1 MHGWETRML
10 LRHSLQRGVSKAAL
24 ARRFGVSR
32 RTIHEWVETGQL
44 DRDLSS
50 GGGRYSPRPAVPH
63 KLAPYTGIIEARLE
77 EFPGLSATRLF
88 DEVRAAGYPGG
99 YSRVRDYVRAVRPR
113 EPVEAVVRFET
124 PAGRQGQVDFA
135 TFTRPWGRRHALVV
149 VLSHSRLLWLRFY
162 RRQTMAVLTEGL
174 ERAFARFGGVP
185 TERLFDQMRAV
196 VLSDGHVGGGELVL
210 NAEFLRV
217 AAHWGFHPR
226 QLLLRAR
233 VRERRGP
240 QRAGVA
246 LAGGHGRRRRH
257 RPDRAPRDRTDD
269 RRRQLPAQG
278 RHTQPR
284 VPHATGGATPIVV
297 VATWPPVAPLRPAT
311 SRRPPQL
318 KKGGPFSACHF
329 HTDRCGAPS
338 PPRPQPY
345 SAAGTRLE
353 QSASVN

>member
-10 LRHSLQRGVSKAAL
+10 LRHYLQRGVSKAAL

-50 GGGRYSPRPAVPH
+50 GGARYSPRPAVPH

-77 EFPGLSATRLF
+77 EFPGLSAKRLF

-99 YSRVRDYVRAVRPR
+99 DSRVRDYVRAVRPR

-135 TFTRPWGRRHALVV
+135 TFTLPWGRRHALVV

-174 ERAFARFGGVP
+174 ERAFAWFGGVP
-185 TERLFDQMRAV
+185 TELLFDQMRAV
-196 VLSDGHVGGGELVL
+196 VLSDGRVGGGELVL

-226 QLLLRAR
+226 ACRPYRAQTKGKVERPIRYIRDSFFYGRAFANDEDLNEQAARWLEGTANVRRHSTTGERPVDRFERDEREALGPLARRPYQRFGVQPATEPTRRR
-233 VRERRGP
+233 VPDTVKVERRS
-240 QRAGVA
+240 
-246 LAGGHGRRRRH
+246 L
-257 RPDRAPRDRTDD
+257 
-269 RRRQLPAQG
+269 
-278 RHTQPR
+278 R
-284 VPHATGGATPIVV
+284 VYAE
-297 VATWPPVAPLRPAT
+297 
-311 SRRPPQL
+311 
-318 KKGGPFSACHF
+318 
-329 HTDRCGAPS
+329 
-338 PPRPQPY
+338 
-345 SAAGTRLE
+345 AAG
-353 QSASVN
+353 

>member
-10 LRHSLQRGVSKAAL
+10 LRHYLQRGVSKAAL

-50 GGGRYSPRPAVPH
+50 GGARYSPRPAVPH

-77 EFPGLSATRLF
+77 EFPGLSAQRLF

-113 EPVEAVVRFET
+113 EPVKAVVRFET

-135 TFTRPWGRRHALVV
+135 TFTLPWGRRHALVV

-185 TERLFDQMRAV
+185 KELLFDQMRAV
-196 VLSDGHVGGGELVL
+196 VLSDGRVGGGELVL

-226 QLLLRAR
+226 ACRPYRAQTKGK
-233 VRERRGP
+233 VERPIRYIRDSFFYGRAFANDEDP
-240 QRAGVA
+240 Q
-246 LAGGHGRRRRH
+246 
-257 RPDRAPRDRTDD
+257 
-269 RRRQLPAQG
+269 
-278 RHTQPR
+278 
-284 VPHATGGATPIVV
+284 
-297 VATWPPVAPLRPAT
+297 
-311 SRRPPQL
+311 
-318 KKGGPFSACHF
+318 
-329 HTDRCGAPS
+329 
-338 PPRPQPY
+338 
-345 SAAGTRLE
+345 
-353 QSASVN
+353 